1 MSIDNAGEVSIGSK
15 SNTGRLTIH
24 GRVSASEMLVA
35 LPLEE
40 TWPEYVF
47 DQNYPLLTLED
58 LKDFIVDKGH
68 LPGIPTAEEVSR
80 NGISLSKVSLAFLKQ
95 LEELTLHVI
104 ALNEQNK
111 ILKELIKGQDEKRV
125 SEKKFLFVA
134 GCPRSG
140 TSALARLLSFSKD
153 IVIGMERFG
162 HLETKG
168 DFLLTKSH
176 FSERRF
182 FDLQPGDTFYD
193 DFESMHGFDPEIRK
207 KYRDCVYIGDKRP
220 ELYEYYDDLFSVF
233 PSAVVYFIY
242 RDVKEVASSYRG
254 RALKGVHWPK
264 TKDVKSAVRDWN
276 RSMWRTSNGIEKG
289 FNIKCLNYESIFK
302 AGADVS
308 QVFTEIGLEYTR
320 EIHTKVQKLQ
330 AEAEA
335 LHAVRETLL
344 REEDFSYIERH
355 AKIHLVSKLNNQN
368 LQGRDG
374 SNLSLRTKEKYFRG
388 LFTYTSQM
396 VRKLFGI
403 GR

>member
-1 MSIDNAGEVSIGSK
+1 
-15 SNTGRLTIH
+15 
-24 GRVSASEMLVA
+24 
-35 LPLEE
+35 
-40 TWPEYVF
+40 
-47 DQNYPLLTLED
+47 
-58 LKDFIVDKGH
+58 
-68 LPGIPTAEEVSR
+68 
-80 NGISLSKVSLAFLKQ
+80 
-95 LEELTLHVI
+95 
-104 ALNEQNK
+104 
-111 ILKELIKGQDEKRV
+111 
-125 SEKKFLFVA
+125 
-134 GCPRSG
+134 
-140 TSALARLLSFSKD
+140 
-153 IVIGMERFG
+153 
-162 HLETKG
+162 
-168 DFLLTKSH
+168 
-176 FSERRF
+176 
-182 FDLQPGDTFYD
+182 
-193 DFESMHGFDPEIRK
+193 
-207 KYRDCVYIGDKRP
+207 
-220 ELYEYYDDLFSVF
+220 
-233 PSAVVYFIY
+233 
-242 RDVKEVASSYRG
+242 
-254 RALKGVHWPK
+254 
-264 TKDVKSAVRDWN
+264 
-276 RSMWRTSNGIEKG
+276 MWRTSNGIEKG